1 MLTTDLLIATRN
13 LAQHTK
19 RNLFLGGAIAAVT
32 ALLVLM
38 SALTG
43 GIRSAMI
50 ESATTLMTG
59 HVNVGGFYK
68 VTSGMAAP
76 LVNEWPRALADA
88 KRLVPELDFASVRV
102 RGYAKVVSE
111 TTSMDMV
118 LGGIDVKDEP
128 GFRRVIQVKEG
139 RLDDLA
145 EPGTILVFE
154 EQAKRLGVR
163 VGDAL
168 TIAAPTAR
176 GINNTADVRIVAVA
190 RSVGILSSFSAF
202 LPSVTLRQ
210 LYLLNDATTGAIHLY
225 LKNPADS
232 NKVAARLRTD
242 LAGAGWRMMDAD
254 PQPYWQKFQRV
265 ASEDWVGQKIDVTSW
280 EDELSFLNW
289 ILAAL
294 NGLTALL
301 VTVLW
306 VIVGVGIMNTLWIAI
321 RERTREIGTLRAIG
335 MQRRKVL
342 WLFVLEAALL
352 GLAGTVAGATAAT
365 LFALGINS
373 AHLEV
378 PEAVQM
384 FLMQRDL
391 HLAVAAGPVLQA
403 VLLLTGITTLFALY
417 PAFRAARLEPVTAM
431 HHIG

>member
-1 MLTTDLLIATRN
+1 MLTTDLAIAARN
-13 LAQHTK
+13 LALHGR
-19 RNLFLGGAIAAVT
+19 RNLFLGAAIAAVT
-32 ALLVLM
+32 ALLILM
-38 SALTG
+38 GSLTS
-43 GIRSAMI
+43 GIRSSML

-59 HVNVGGFYK
+59 HVNVAGFYK

-76 LVNEWPRALADA
+76 LVNDWPRALADA
-88 KRLVPELDFASVRV
+88 KRLVPELDFSTVRV

-118 LGGIDVKDEP
+118 LGGIDVAAEP
-128 GFRRVIQVKEG
+128 GFRRVVQIQQG
-139 RLDDLA
+139 SLDDLA
-145 EPGTILVFE
+145 QPNTILVFE
-154 EQAKRLGVR
+154 EQARRLLVK
-163 VGDAL
+163 VGDPL

-176 GINNTADVRIVAVA
+176 GLNNTTDVRVVAVA
-190 RSVGILSSFSAF
+190 RSVGLLSSFNAF
-202 LPSVTLRQ
+202 LPSATLRK
-210 LYLLNDATTGAIHLY
+210 LYLLNDSTTGAIHLY
-225 LKNPADS
+225 LKRADDS
-232 NKVAARLRTD
+232 KKVAARLRGD
-242 LAGAGWRMMDAD
+242 LAAAGWRMMDAD

-306 VIVGVGIMNTLWIAI
+306 IIVGVGIMNTLWIAI

-335 MQRRKVL
+335 MQRTKVL
-342 WLFVLEAALL
+342 WLFLLEAALL
-352 GLAGTVAGATAAT
+352 GLAGTVAGAAAAG
-365 LFALGINS
+365 LVVWLVNA
-373 AHLEV
+373 AHLGV

-384 FLMQRDL
+384 FLMQNHL
-391 HLAVAAGPVLQA
+391 HLELAGGA
-403 VLLLTGITTLFALY
+403 VLTAVVLLTLITTLFALF
-417 PAFRAARLEPVTAM
+417 PAFRAARLRPVTAM

>member
-1 MLTTDLLIATRN
+1 MLATDLQIAARN
-13 LAQHTK
+13 LAQHGR
-19 RNLFLGGAIAAVT
+19 RNLFLGLAIASVT

-38 SALTG
+38 GALTT
-43 GIRSAMI
+43 GIRSSML

-59 HVNVGGFYK
+59 HVNVAGFYK

-76 LVNEWPRALADA
+76 LVNDWPKALADA
-88 KRLVPELDFASVRV
+88 KRLVPELDFATVRM
-102 RGYAKVVSE
+102 RGYAKVVSD

-118 LGGIDVKDEP
+118 LGGIDVAAEP
-128 GFRRVIQVKEG
+128 GFRKVIQVEEG
-139 RLDDLA
+139 KLDDLA
-145 EPGTILVFE
+145 QPNTILIFE
-154 EQAKRLGVR
+154 EQGKRLGAK
-163 VGDAL
+163 VGDQL

-176 GINNTADVRIVAVA
+176 GMNNTVDVRVVAVA
-190 RSVGILSSFSAF
+190 KSVGLLSSFNAF
-202 LPSVTLRQ
+202 LPASTLRK
-210 LYLLNDATTGAIHLY
+210 LYLLNDTTTGAIHLY

-242 LAGAGWRMMDAD
+242 IAGAGWRVMDAD

-265 ASEDWVGQKIDVTSW
+265 ASEEWVGQKIDVTSW

-342 WLFVLEAALL
+342 WLFLLEAALL
-352 GLAGTVAGATAAT
+352 GLLGTLAGALGAA
-365 LFALGINS
+365 LLAWGVNA
-373 AHLEV
+373 AHLAV

-384 FLMQRDL
+384 FLMQRHL
-391 HLAVAAGPVLQA
+391 HLAVSGGAVARA
-403 VLLLTGITTLFALY
+403 VLWLTAITTLFALY
-417 PAFRAARLEPVTAM
+417 PAFRAARLKPVTAM